1 MLMIHGLV
9 DGQVL
14 QRQRDQKATTRAHG
28 TCDGDGAVWARL
40 TSRKRPLAGWARRRV
55 GRAGGGRFAI
65 TLAGIPVGGP
75 YTLTLSLAARGESCT
90 IHNLY
95 VGDVWLLAGQ
105 SNMQGPGLLRGAP
118 PSHPL
123 VHALYMDR
131 RWAQAREPLHNF
143 EQAADPVHRP
153 RELTP
158 DLRRYI
164 RTTGVGPGIF
174 FGREMVRRSG
184 GVPQGLIPTAQGA
197 SSMAMWDPAKKSL
210 GGASLYGS
218 LLNAVHHTGQPVA
231 GVLWYQGEADALDH
245 PEAVPAYTAN
255 MKRLVAAL
263 RRDLR
268 QPRLPVAIVQ
278 IGKHVR
284 SPAEAERW
292 NSIQE
297 QQRLLP
303 RHIRRLACV
312 ASVDLEMSNFIH
324 LSSEGERRLGLRLA
338 RLADRLVLGNRR
350 EAPAP
355 EFDSVT
361 LTKPRVMDS
370 LRLVVRFRHV
380 VGGLRADGRPTGFVL
395 VDAQGG
401 GHPVFH
407 TVTLQGR
414 TAILEATQPI
424 DPAAYRL
431 MYGYGR
437 GPYVNITDARDMP
450 VPVLGPIPLVHAPRR
465 NRGA

>member
-1 MLMIHGLV
+1 MIHGLV

-14 QRQRDQKATTRAHG
+14 QRQRQQTATARAHG
-28 TCDGDGAVWARL
+28 TCDRDGTVWARL
-40 TSRKRPLAGWARRRV
+40 TSRTRPLAGWARRPV
-55 GRAGGGRFAI
+55 GRAAGGRFAV

-75 YTLTLSLAARGESCT
+75 YTVTLSLSDGAESCT
-90 IHNLY
+90 IRNLY

-105 SNMQGPGLLRGAP
+105 SNMQGPGLLRDAP
-118 PSHPL
+118 PVHAR

-143 EQAADPVHRP
+143 ECAADPVHRP
-153 RELTP
+153 LALTP

-164 RTTGVGPGIF
+164 RTTGVGPGLF

-197 SSMAMWDPAKKSL
+197 SSMAMWDPAKKTL

-218 LLNAVHHTGQPVA
+218 LLNAVRHTGQPVA
-231 GVLWYQGEADALDH
+231 GVLWYQGEADPLDH
-245 PEAVPAYTAN
+245 PEAVPTYTDG
-255 MKRLVAAL
+255 MVRLVAAL

-268 QPRLPVAIVQ
+268 QPRLPFAIVQ

-284 SPAEAERW
+284 SPADAQLW

-303 RHIRRLACV
+303 RRIRHLACV
-312 ASVDLEMSNFIH
+312 ASIDLEMSNFIH

-355 EFDSVT
+355 EFVSVT
-361 LTKPRVMDS
+361 VTRPRVLES

-380 VGGLRADGRPTGFVL
+380 VGGLRAAGRPTGFVL
-395 VDAQGG
+395 VDAHGV

-407 TVTLQGR
+407 TVTLQGS

-431 MYGYGR
+431 MYGHGR
-437 GPYVNITDARDMP
+437 GPYVNLTDARDMP
-450 VPVLGPIPLVHAPRR
+450 VPVFGPIPLVP
-465 NRGA
+465 